1 MLFFIIFLP
10 SLTLATLS
18 WLVPASASLF
28 AAAAV
33 TGLLVLRDAVAGRSL
48 KLLNLTMLA
57 LFGGLGVAL
66 LLSPALSAIGVRI
79 AIDAGLL
86 IAVLIALALRFPFTL
101 QYARE
106 EAAPDAA
113 AMPAFIRT
121 NYVLS
126 LAWIGAFALML
137 VADIVALR
145 WPVLPLWTALA
156 VAFVARNAAVG
167 FTRWYVRRARGRAAG
182 AT

>member
-1 MLFFIIFLP
+1 MLFFFIIFLP

-33 TGLLVLRDAVAGRSL
+33 AGLLVLRDAGRSL
-48 KLLNLTMLA
+48 KLLNLTMLV
-57 LFGGLGVAL
+57 LFGGLGGAL

-86 IAVLIALALRFPFTL
+86 IAALVALALRFPFTL

-113 AMPAFIRT
+113 AMPDFIRI

-156 VAFVARNAAVG
+156 VAFIARNAAVG
-167 FTRWYVRRARGRAAG
+167 FTRWYIRRARGRAAA